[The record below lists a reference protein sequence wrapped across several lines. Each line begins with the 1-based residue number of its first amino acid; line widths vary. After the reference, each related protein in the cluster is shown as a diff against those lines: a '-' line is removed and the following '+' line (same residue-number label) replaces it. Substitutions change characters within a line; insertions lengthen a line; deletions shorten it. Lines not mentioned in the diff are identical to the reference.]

1 MAGSIAAPSRF
12 SRLPLYIGG
21 LMGPLG
27 TGIMVP
33 MIPEL
38 RQEFS
43 TSNSVLA
50 WGWALY
56 LVPFAALML
65 VSGTLSER
73 WGRRRTARWSFLLYA
88 VVSVLCAAAPTLGL
102 FFAGRAVAGALNAFF
117 TPILLAALA
126 DATPTERLGEVVGVY
141 AGFQSFGS
149 LLAPLTGGLAADV
162 NWRLA
167 FVLVAGA
174 SFMLS
179 WFPPPGDPRVDIE
192 PLPTRPL
199 RQRPLRLLGVAAFA
213 AGAGPIGVAVVVG
226 LEARDEL
233 GLSGSAA
240 GFVLMAGPAAA
251 MFAGRAW
258 GRVLDRVGGRRASV
272 AAYLICSALV
282 AAMAG
287 ASTAVVLAAV
297 WAVAGFSTNFIVVS
311 IQSVAAAAL
320 PANRAGAISF
330 VLAHRF
336 LGHAVGAL
344 VWFPVFAVSPAA
356 AFVGSGT
363 VGLLGVGAVYASGL
377 GTRSEQ
383 PLGRELGAGA

>member
-1 MAGSIAAPSRF
+1 MVGASLTSGTRAA
-12 SRLPLYIGG
+12 RLPLYVGG
-21 LMGPLG
+21 LMGPFG

-38 RQEFS
+38 REEFATTNS
-43 TSNSVLA
+43 TLA

-73 WGRRRTARWSFLLYA
+73 WGRRRTARWTFLLYGVA
-88 VVSVLCAAAPTLGL
+88 TLFCAIAPSLGW
-102 FFAGRAVAGALNAFF
+102 FFAGRAVAGSLNAFF

-126 DATPTERLGEVVGVY
+126 DATPPERLGEAVGVY

-167 FVLVAGA
+167 FVLVGIV
-174 SFMLS
+174 SFVLS
-179 WFPPPGDPRVDIE
+179 WFPPPGEPRVDVE
-192 PLPTRPL
+192 PPPTRPL
-199 RQRPLRLLGVAAFA
+199 LRRPILLLGTAAFFA
-213 AGAGPIGVAVVVG
+213 AAGPIGVGVVVG
-226 LEARDEL
+226 LQARDEL

-240 GFVLMAGPAAA
+240 GLVLMAGPASAV
-251 MFAGRAW
+251 FAGKPW
-258 GRVLDRVGGRRASV
+258 GRVLDRIGGRRASV
-272 AAYLICSALV
+272 IAFLICSALV

-287 ASTAVVLAAV
+287 ATTALLLAIG
-297 WAVAGFSTNFIVVS
+297 WAVAGFTTNFIVVS
-311 IQSVAAAAL
+311 VQSLAAQAL
-320 PANRAGAISF
+320 PENRAGAISF

-344 VWFPVFAVSPAA
+344 VWFPVFASSGSA
-356 AFVGSGT
+356 AFLGSALVG
-363 VGLLGVGAVYASGL
+363 VLGALAIVASGL
-377 GTRSEQ
+377 GVRARSRVR
-383 PLGRELGAGA
+383 GRAAP